1 MLAQYRVSQWGKWR
15 PSAEAKRLG
24 EKAIILE
31 RMLERDGYTFSEV
44 EQILTTRENSEF
56 TVQELEALYL
66 RLPQR
71 SERPRF
77 VSPTKSAMAE
87 KREPVELPDE
97 LPQAERDRTAAQ
109 IGRVLKEYKANL
121 EAEDQAIIRMRFYE
135 GLKGPE
141 IARRLH
147 KEQKK
152 IYKRIDTIL
161 SGFRRALAAQ
171 QIDAADIESFLARS
185 PAEEGPADSNVRTVK
200 SADSVGIYVDPSTA
214 RRTLEELLRGSKNR
228 SD

>member
-1 MLAQYRVSQWGKWR
+1 MLAQYRVSRWGKWR

-31 RMLERDGYTFSEV
+31 RMMQRDGYTFSEV
-44 EQILTTRENSEF
+44 AQILTTRENSDF
-56 TVQELEALYL
+56 TLQELQAVYL

-71 SERPRF
+71 TERPRF

-87 KREPVELPDE
+87 KHEPVALPDE
-97 LPQAERDRTAAQ
+97 LPQAERDRTAAH
-109 IGRVLKEYKANL
+109 IGRVLKKYMANL
-121 EAEDQAIIRMRFYE
+121 EPEDEAIIRMRFYE
-135 GLKGPE
+135 GCSGPE

-161 SGFRRALAAQ
+161 SGFRKALAAQ
-171 QIDAADIESFLARS
+171 QIDAADIESFLGRS
-185 PAEEGPADSNVRTVK
+185 PAEEAPVDSNVRTVK

-214 RRTLEELLRGSKNR
+214 RRTLEEMLRGSKNR